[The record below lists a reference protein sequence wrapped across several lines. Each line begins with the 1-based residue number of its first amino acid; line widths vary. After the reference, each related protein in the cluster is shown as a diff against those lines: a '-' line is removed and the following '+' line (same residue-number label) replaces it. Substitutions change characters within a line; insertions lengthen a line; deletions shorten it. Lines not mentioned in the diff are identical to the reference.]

1 MLQLWFY
8 FENVIARLER
18 DEEGQTAVEYGLML
32 AVVVVALVVAL
43 KLGLAGVIDTV
54 ATKITNAINGAS

>member
-1 MLQLWFY
+1 MLQLWIY

-32 AVVVVALVVAL
+32 AVVVVGLVVAL
-43 KLGLAGVIDTV
+43 KAGLAGVIDTV
-54 ATKITNAINGAS
+54 VQKVTTAINGAS

>member
-1 MLQLWFY
+1 MLQLWVS
-8 FENVIARLER
+8 FESLIARLGR

-43 KLGLAGVIDTV
+43 KLGLAGVITTV
-54 ATKITNAINGAS
+54 ASKVTTAVQGAS

>member
-1 MLQLWFY
+1 MLQLWIY

-32 AVVVVALVVAL
+32 AVVVVGLVVAL
-43 KLGLAGVIDTV
+43 KAGLGGVITTV
-54 ATKITNAINGAS
+54 TNKVTTAINGAS

>member
-1 MLQLWFY
+1 MLKLWIY
-8 FENVIARLER
+8 FEDVIARLER

-43 KLGLAGVIDTV
+43 KVGLGTVITTV
-54 ATKITNAINGAS
+54 TGKVTQAINGAS

>member
-1 MLQLWFY
+1 MLQLWLA
-8 FENVIARLER
+8 FENLVARIER

-43 KLGLAGVIDTV
+43 KLGLSGVITTV
-54 ATKITNAINGAS
+54 TDKVTAAIQGAS

>member
-1 MLQLWFY
+1 MLKLWIY
-8 FENVIARLER
+8 FEDVIARLER

-43 KLGLAGVIDTV
+43 KAGLTGVIGTV
-54 ATKITNAINGAS
+54 VSKITTAIGGA

>member
-32 AVVVVALVVAL
+32 AVVVVGLVVAL